1 MKNTR
6 KRIDL
11 EARVIHTRISI
22 NLRLLMSRLPEG
34 ERGIMTVARNAGVGV
49 GSIQSILDDPDHSPS
64 VRVLGKLV
72 KFFKLDGIGDLT
84 DTVPEAGADE

>member
-84 DTVPEAGADE
+84 DTRL